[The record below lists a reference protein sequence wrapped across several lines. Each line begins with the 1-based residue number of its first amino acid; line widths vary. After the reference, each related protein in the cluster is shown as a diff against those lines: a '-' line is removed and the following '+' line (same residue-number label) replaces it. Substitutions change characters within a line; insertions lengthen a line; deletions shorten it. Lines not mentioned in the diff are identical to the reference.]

1 MPKFLVT
8 KPGLEQPLRVEA
20 KSILAC
26 VMKHKDATAIN
37 PYVPK
42 MVTRRNLMTGQEYQ
56 EPEDT
61 PGYLSPAS
69 EAYWSM

>member
-1 MPKFLVT
+1 MGAAQKAERH
-8 KPGLEQPLRVEA
+8 GAVE
-20 KSILAC
+20 SIGNY
-26 VMKHKDATAIN
+26 H
-37 PYVPK
+37 PK

-69 EAYWSM
+69 EAYWSA